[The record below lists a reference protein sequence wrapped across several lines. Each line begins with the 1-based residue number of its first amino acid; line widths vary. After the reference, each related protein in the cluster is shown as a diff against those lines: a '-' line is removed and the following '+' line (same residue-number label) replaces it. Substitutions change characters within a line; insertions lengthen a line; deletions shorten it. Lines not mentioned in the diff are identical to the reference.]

1 MSGLMMTEL
10 KISNTEE
17 EWTIVNYI
25 PLISTSNGREH
36 TLNMVNLKLIDGQK
50 SPSLQSL
57 MIGTTMVS

>member
-1 MSGLMMTEL
+1 MTEL

-17 EWTIVNYI
+17 EWTIVNHI
-25 PLISTSNGREH
+25 PLIATSDRHEH
-36 TLNMVNLKLIDGQK
+36 MLNMVNLKSIDRQK

>member
-1 MSGLMMTEL
+1 MTEL

-17 EWTIVNYI
+17 EWTIVNHI
-25 PLISTSNGREH
+25 PLIATSDR
-36 TLNMVNLKLIDGQK
+36 QK

>member
-1 MSGLMMTEL
+1 MTEL

-25 PLISTSNGREH
+25 PLISTSNRHEH
-36 TLNMVNLKLIDGQK
+36 TLNMVNLKSIDGQK